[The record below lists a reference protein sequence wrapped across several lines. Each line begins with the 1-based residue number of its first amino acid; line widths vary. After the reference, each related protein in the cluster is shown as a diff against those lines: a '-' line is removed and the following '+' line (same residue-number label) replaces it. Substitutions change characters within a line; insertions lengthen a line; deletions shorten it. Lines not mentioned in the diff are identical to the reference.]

1 MEILKS
7 RQQRIWRLPA
17 VINFTLGSM
26 GAGFYLLTLIES
38 WLDGGPAGGRGTIEG
53 VLAVALILTGFFAL
67 LFEAGNPLKSY
78 LTILNVRHS
87 WMSRELLFAIL
98 FIGLVGLDWLAPHSL
113 IRALAGVA
121 AFLFIVSQAFIV
133 FKSRAVLSWNVWP
146 IPPLLVL
153 SGMSSGCGLL
163 LLMRMREGI
172 SNGMTILVSGLL
184 LLCLGVLLY
193 YLFAFR
199 KGEADFQAATR
210 YLRSRLS
217 LAVGVVVGLVGPLI
231 LLLVTWSIGAALANG
246 LHVLAGMCI
255 IVGALWRTRDIIT
268 RAGYFRRIELNL

>member
-1 MEILKS
+1 MEIVRS

-26 GAGFYLLTLIES
+26 GAGFFLLTLIER
-38 WLDGGPAGGRGTIEG
+38 WLDGGSAGGRGIIEG
-53 VLAVALILTGFFAL
+53 LLAVALILTGFFAL

-98 FIGLVGLDWLAPHSL
+98 FIGLVGLDWLAPHPL
-113 IRALAGVA
+113 IRALAGVT

-133 FKSRAVLSWNVWP
+133 FRSRAVLSWNVWP
-146 IPPLLVL
+146 IPPLFVL
-153 SGMSSGCGLL
+153 SGMASGCGLL
-163 LLMRMREGI
+163 LFMRIPEGI
-172 SNGMTILVSGLL
+172 SIRMTIFTLCLL

-217 LAVGVVVGLVGPLI
+217 LSVGVVAGLVGPLI
-231 LLLVTWSIGAALANG
+231 LLLVTLSSGTALANG
-246 LHVLAGMCI
+246 LDALVGMCI
-255 IVGALWRTRDIIT
+255 IVGASWRTRDIIT
-268 RAGYFRRIELNL
+268 RAGYFRRIELKL